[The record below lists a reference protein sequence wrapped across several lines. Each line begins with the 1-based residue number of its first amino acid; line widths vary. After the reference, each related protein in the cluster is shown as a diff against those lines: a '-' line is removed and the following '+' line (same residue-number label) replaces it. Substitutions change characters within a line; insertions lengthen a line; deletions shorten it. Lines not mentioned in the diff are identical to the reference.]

1 MKNYDTYSELIYL
14 VIDGEASDA
23 ERTAFYS
30 ALANST
36 ELQNEFQTA
45 MKMNRA
51 AESFPKK
58 TAVPVSVSENLFSKA
73 GLVYSPAATTVTALT
88 ASKGTVISQIATY
101 TMGKIGFVTLG
112 LLLGAGLMYLL
123 NSQSENIALNNQPV
137 NNEVRIIQI
146 LDSEKAIPI
155 MSANNVDESSVPK
168 SIKNDKIAS
177 NNSGKILTED
187 VGKEEKEELH
197 THNIQ
202 IKKCQIPDV
211 HNFEG
216 NIIPE
221 YKLNSEIKNTEYY
234 QKISTDFK
242 ELGLSVETR
251 YSTYWNTVNENVLPS
266 EISKFHNID
275 IFVYK
280 EILQNLLL
288 GAGVRQETFYA
299 KYYTVENGRD
309 FIYEQQPNLTNY
321 ELAVRYLP
329 YSIGFFKPLIQFNLG
344 GGKYGYTYRG
354 AIGSEINLIENFSI
368 LLTIDYATFNFFH
381 KDIKNNSGKVGINYG
396 INYKF

>member
-1 MKNYDTYSELIYL
+1 MENIDRFTKYYSGEMNQIEEELFFSELAL
-14 VIDGEASDA
+14 DNSVRDEFK
-23 ERTAFYS
+23 TFYMI
-30 ALANST
+30 NSSLSSIVSSYKPS
-36 ELQNEFQTA
+36 E
-45 MKMNRA
+45 
-51 AESFPKK
+51 ESKAK
-58 TAVPVSVSENLFSKA
+58 LFSKA
-73 GLVYSPAATTVTALT
+73 GLVYSPAAITVAALT
-88 ASKGTVISQIATY
+88 ATKGTIISQIATY
-101 TMGKIGFVTLG
+101 TMGKLG
-112 LLLGAGLMYLL
+112 LILFGLIIGAGLMYLL
-123 NSQSENIALNNQPV
+123 NSQPENIALNNQPA
-137 NNEVRIIQI
+137 NNEERIIQI

-155 MSANNVDESSVPK
+155 MSANNVDEISFTK
-168 SIKNDKIAS
+168 SIKRNKIAS

-187 VGKEEKEELH
+187 VGMEEKEELH

-251 YSTYWNTVNENVLPS
+251 YSTYWNMVNENVQPS
-266 EISKFHNID
+266 EFSIFNNID

-280 EILQNLLL
+280 EVLQNLLL

-299 KYYTVENGRD
+299 KYNSFENGRD
-309 FIYEQQPNLTNY
+309 FIYEQQPNLTNF
-321 ELAVRYLP
+321 ELAIRYFP
-329 YSIGFFKPLIQFNLG
+329 YNIEFFKPLIQLNLG
-344 GGKYGYTYRG
+344 GGNYGFTYRG
-354 AIGSEINLIENFSI
+354 AIGSEINLIDKFSI